1 MQVASRNGDG
11 WQASRRGVGPPPS
24 SARSGQAAKVKTG
37 PSLYRSSQ
45 S

>member
-1 MQVASRNGDG
+1 MQVAAGTVTR